1 MKILFVCKSKVM
13 ENLGV
18 MYLSAV
24 ARQAGSD
31 TRIVALENACI
42 VANEWRPDIVGL
54 SVLTGNQKAFIHLA
68 KRLRMILPDSK
79 IIVGGP
85 HATFF
90 PEDFSYD
97 DFDHIFPGEAETTLD
112 GFLGGSYDKYPDLD
126 SIPWPAREDF
136 PDMKIRD
143 FITSRGC
150 PHSCRYC
157 FNAKWLKMYPDLPKV
172 RFRSVDDVINE
183 IDSVR
188 PEFVYFQDSCFGV
201 SLKWLKDFS
210 EQYKRRIGI
219 PFHCHLRP
227 SQVTPERISLLK
239 EANCMSV
246 RIALETASDRLRKLI
261 GREHTSNKE
270 AIDAANILRQYDIKL
285 MIQNMLCLATS
296 TIEEDL
302 QTLEVNIECQ
312 PDYAWA
318 SIFSPYPGTALG
330 DECKE
335 KGYYKGDY
343 SDITDCFFDMSVLE
357 FSEEYKIQTYLLQKV
372 FALAVESQC
381 MPEISDLTYDNIYK
395 FIHRAM
401 RKIGD
406 WRLFGG
412 AL

>member
-1 MKILFVCKSKVM
+1 MKILFVVKSKAM

-24 ARQAGSD
+24 AQEAGAE
-31 TRIVALENACI
+31 TRIVAIENACI
-42 VANEWRPDIVGL
+42 VASAWKPNIVGM
-54 SVLTGNQKAFIHLA
+54 SVLTGSQQSFIHLA
-68 KRLRMILPDSK
+68 RRLRAILPDSQ

-90 PEDFSYD
+90 SD
-97 DFDHIFPGEAETTLD
+97 DFICEDIDAIIKGEAENWLAE
-112 GFLGGSYDKYPDLD
+112 FLHSDESYPDIE
-126 SIPWPAREDF
+126 SIPWPVRDDF

-150 PHSCRYC
+150 PFSCKYC
-157 FNAKWLKMYPDLPKV
+157 YNDRWIKMYPELPKV
-172 RFRSVDDVINE
+172 RFRSVDDVIAE

-201 SLKWLKDFS
+201 SMKWLEDFS
-210 EQYKRRIGI
+210 NQYKRKIGI

-227 SQVTPERISLLK
+227 SQATPERVSLLK
-239 EANCMSV
+239 EANCLSV
-246 RIALETASDRLRKLI
+246 RIALETASDRLRKVI
-261 GREHTSNKE
+261 GRENTSNLETMKS
-270 AIDAANILRQYDIKL
+270 ATVLREHGIKL
-285 MIQNMLCLATS
+285 MIQNMLGLCCS
-296 TIEEDL
+296 TIEDDL
-302 QTLEVNIECQ
+302 HTLEVNIECK
-312 PDYAWA
+312 PDHAWA

-335 KGYYKGDY
+335 KGWYKGDY

-357 FSEEYKIQTYLLQKV
+357 FPDEYKMQTYLLQKV
-372 FALAVESQC
+372 FALAVEAQC
-381 MPEISDLTYDNIYK
+381 MPEIKELTYDNIYK

-406 WRLFGG
+406 SRLYGG
-412 AL
+412 VI